1 MILLTGATGFLGRHI
16 VSQLQQHLHARGSD
30 MRCVRAVVRPDSD
43 TGLLEAAGAK
53 LVTVSD
59 INRRR
64 ELEEACRGCRRVIH
78 AAALFRMWGRLPNFW
93 RTNVGGTAA
102 VLEAARRA
110 GVERFV
116 HVSTAVV
123 VGRPRPG
130 AIVDET
136 HPCEPQ
142 DFYQRTKLEAEQL
155 ALAYHRNCG
164 LPVTVVRPG
173 ALYGPWGRYAFNRLF
188 FEDPLRGWRIKVRGG
203 HHLTFPAYAPDV
215 ARGILSALER
225 GRAGRIYNLSGQS
238 LTHNAINDTISDL
251 AGISRRRLN
260 VPTPAVLLLARA
272 WTALSRFTGREPFY
286 PTNLVHYVFQD
297 WPLSS
302 ERARRE
308 LSFQTTPFRNGARE
322 TIKWYWE
329 QGLL

>member
-1 MILLTGATGFLGRHI
+1 MILLTGATGFLGHHL
-16 VSQLQQHLHARGSD
+16 VAQLQQILHARGREMS
-30 MRCVRAVVRPDSD
+30 CVRAVVRPGSD
-43 TGLLEAAGAK
+43 TRQLEAAGVQP
-53 LVTVSD
+53 VTVSD
-59 INRRR
+59 ISRR
-64 ELEEACRGCRRVIH
+64 EALEDACRGCRYVIH
-78 AAALFRMWGRLPNFW
+78 AAALFRLWGRLPDFW
-93 RTNVGGTAA
+93 RTNVGGTHA

-110 GVERFV
+110 GVERLV

-130 AIVDET
+130 TVVDET
-136 HPCEPQ
+136 HPCDPQ

-164 LPVTVVRPG
+164 LPVTIVRPG

-188 FEDPLRGWRIKVRGG
+188 FEDPLRGLRIKVHGG
-203 HHLTFPAYAPDV
+203 QRLTFPAYAPDV
-215 ARGILSALER
+215 ARGILAALEK
-225 GRAGRIYNLSGQS
+225 GRPGRVYNLSGQS
-238 LTHNAINDTISDL
+238 LSHNAINDVVSDL

-286 PTNLVHYVFQD
+286 PTNLAHYVFQD

-308 LSFQTTPFRNGARE
+308 LGFQTTPFRRGARM
-322 TIKWYWE
+322 TLKWYWE
-329 QGLL
+329 QGIL